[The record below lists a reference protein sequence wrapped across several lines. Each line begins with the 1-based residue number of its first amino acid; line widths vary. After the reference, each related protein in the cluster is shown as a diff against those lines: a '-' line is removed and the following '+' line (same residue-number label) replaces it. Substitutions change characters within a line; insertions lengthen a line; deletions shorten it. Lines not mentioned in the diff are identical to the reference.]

1 MMSFYQGMP
10 IRYDPN
16 VLRHTDERLFP
27 FSKNRSKR
35 IEKKLIKR
43 HGGVYRRVPA
53 IMRFGFGIVAHP
65 SFKAEIERQLAQG
78 ECQ

>member
-1 MMSFYQGMP
+1 MTPIYQGMP
-10 IRYDPN
+10 LRYDPN

-53 IMRFGFGIVAHP
+53 IIRLGGAIVAHP
-65 SFKAEIERQLAQG
+65 SFKAEIERQIAKATP
-78 ECQ
+78 